1 VSHEPWARQRAV
13 SISDRP
19 EEDVWWNDISRH
31 LAVYFTFEEDAR
43 RVERERPAESDP
55 GMRALFGLMT
65 DLRYFDLRDP
75 WLDSRA

>member
-1 VSHEPWARQRAV
+1 
-13 SISDRP
+13 
-19 EEDVWWNDISRH
+19 VWWNDISRH

-65 DLRYFDLRDP
+65 DLCYFDLRDP
-75 WLDSRA
+75 